1 MIHENKKESFSLQV
15 IMEVITCMQVIMQVQ
30 NTEILFHSFRSNKH
44 IKNPTVPLA
53 GNAMEQCISSVV
65 GVSVNW

>member
-15 IMEVITCMQVIMQVQ
+15 IMEVQVQ
-30 NTEILFHSFRSNKH
+30 NTEILLHSFWSNKH

-53 GNAMEQCISSVV
+53 GNAMERASLALLV
-65 GVSVNW
+65 

>member
-15 IMEVITCMQVIMQVQ
+15 IMEVQVQ
-30 NTEILFHSFRSNKH
+30 NTEILLHSFWSNKH

-53 GNAMEQCISSVV
+53 GNAMERTSLALLV
-65 GVSVNW
+65 